1 MSLFNKVGDRLLDL
15 VVPKTT
21 ASAEAGWYTACYCHD
36 YYTTWVY
43 KYCDSSGVHS
53 VQLPVQRVLRYLIEC
68 AAVVR

>member
-1 MSLFNKVGDRLLDL
+1 MSLFTKIGDRLLGL

-43 KYCDSSGVHS
+43 KYCDSSGCT
-53 VQLPVQRVLRYLIEC
+53 PCTYLSNVYC
-68 AAVVR
+68 GT